1 MTAGRT
7 CSDFNAV
14 PKGVISLLA
23 LPQAGATAE
32 RSTSPDFFLMRIA
45 LDAMGGDF
53 APRNMIAGAK
63 LALAEYGLIETLF
76 LTGDEEKIRAEMK
89 ALNFHDPRVE
99 VIHCTQVVDMTDSAV
114 ASVRRKKDSSL
125 AVATD
130 LVKDGKAQALV
141 SAGHTGAAVASS
153 MVKLRTIPG
162 VERAAI
168 ASPIPNLHGVC
179 LLIDAGASVDSRPQH
194 LFQQAI
200 MGSVYMKHV
209 FGIKDPVI
217 GLMSNGE
224 EEGKGNEVTKEVYH
238 MLRVSKGLNFKGN
251 IEGRDLSNS
260 PVHVAVCDGFIGNI
274 LLKGAEGTAKALGSL
289 MKQAMTSTLWR
300 KILAGMLKPALKSA
314 ADKMNYEHHG
324 GSPLLG
330 VNGVTIIAHGSSS
343 ALAMKNAL
351 RVAMESV
358 QSSINVHI
366 ESEIARYHTPASLID
381 EA

>member
-1 MTAGRT
+1 
-7 CSDFNAV
+7 
-14 PKGVISLLA
+14 
-23 LPQAGATAE
+23 
-32 RSTSPDFFLMRIA
+32 MRIA

-63 LALAEYGLIETLF
+63 LALAEYGRIETLF
-76 LTGDEEKIRAEMK
+76 LTGDETTLRAEMQ
-89 ALNFHDPRVE
+89 AQQFRDPRVE
-99 VIHCTQVVDMTDSAV
+99 IVHCTEVVEMTDSAV
-114 ASVRRKKDSSL
+114 AAVRKKKDSSVS
-125 AVATD
+125 VATD
-130 LVKDGKAQALV
+130 LVKSGRAQAVV
-141 SAGHTGAAVASS
+141 SAGHTGAAVAAA

-168 ASPIPNLHGVC
+168 ATPMPNLHGVC

-209 FGIKDPVI
+209 FGVENPVV

-224 EEGKGNEVTKEVYH
+224 EEGKGNEVTKEVFE
-238 MLRVSKGLNFKGN
+238 MLRAAKGLNFKGN
-251 IEGRDLSNS
+251 IEGRDLFNA

-289 MKQAMTSTLWR
+289 MKQAMTATLWR
-300 KILAGMLKPALKSA
+300 KILAGLLKPALKSA

-330 VNGVTIIAHGSSS
+330 VNGVAIIAHGSSS
-343 ALAMKNAL
+343 PLAMKNAL

-358 QSSINVHI
+358 QSNVGAHI
-366 ESEIARYHTPASLID
+366 EAEIARHS
-381 EA
+381 